1 MSTPSSILRS
11 AEPYEPDV
19 ILMPWGV
26 PMSKAAARLVP
37 LVVFVLTLAACSGGN
52 PTEPVTVAGTAADAP
67 PSTENTT
74 ALEQP
79 QDPGADKPDISLAS
93 LPIGDP
99 EGFSRDGDGEQ
110 CIHVTWIQSS
120 DAIPEGLGVQV
131 TGARFVP
138 PVYRSGSRSC
148 ERPTCEGHV
157 FRGSD
162 LTCDLSIRPVRESET
177 ELLDNPPVIMSLQG
191 QVLCTD
197 LTSDSCKSFAGE
209 VRDQAQTLS
218 LKLPAAPL
226 DTPEPAVGTGTDTT
240 PKTRTSNPP
249 GEPGSTPGG

>member
-1 MSTPSSILRS
+1 
-11 AEPYEPDV
+11 
-19 ILMPWGV
+19 
-26 PMSKAAARLVP
+26 MSKAAARLGL
-37 LVVFVLTLAACSGGN
+37 LVVFVLTLAACSGGDRN
-52 PTEPVTVAGTAADAP
+52 EPVTVAGTAAEAP

-79 QDPGADKPDISLAS
+79 QAPGADKPGISVAS

-99 EGFSRDGDGEQ
+99 DGFALDGDGAQ

-131 TGARFVP
+131 TGASFVP
-138 PVYRSGSRSC
+138 AVYRSASFSC

-177 ELLDNPPVIMSLQG
+177 ELLDNPPVAMSLQG

-197 LTSDSCKSFAGE
+197 FAADSCKNFAGE

-226 DTPEPAVGTGTDTT
+226 NTPDSTVGTGTDNT
-240 PKTRTSNPP
+240 PRTPTSNPP
-249 GEPGSTPGG
+249 GEPGSSPGG

>member
-1 MSTPSSILRS
+1 
-11 AEPYEPDV
+11 
-19 ILMPWGV
+19 
-26 PMSKAAARLVP
+26 MSKAAVRLGL
-37 LVVFVLTLAACSGGN
+37 LVVFVLILAACSGGDRN
-52 PTEPVTVAGTAADAP
+52 EPVTVAGTAVEAP

-79 QDPGADKPDISLAS
+79 QAPGADKPGVSLAS

-99 EGFSRDGDGEQ
+99 DGFSRDGDGAQ
-110 CIHVTWIQSS
+110 CIHVTWIQSPG
-120 DAIPEGLGVQV
+120 AIAEGLGVQV
-131 TGARFVP
+131 TGASFVP
-138 PVYRSGSRSC
+138 PVYRSGSFSC

-157 FRGSD
+157 FRGAD

-177 ELLDNPPVIMSLQG
+177 ELLDDPPVIMSLQG

-197 LTSDSCKSFAGE
+197 FTSDSCKNFAGE

-226 DTPEPAVGTGTDTT
+226 DTPDSTVGTGTDAT
-240 PKTRTSNPP
+240 PKTTSNQS